1 LTKAYCHPGIA
12 SHVRLAMSMPG
23 FGELVMI
30 FLIVLLVFGAGKIP
44 KIAKDL
50 GSGIRE
56 FKKSLSGDDSSSKDD
71 TAKIRK

>member
-1 LTKAYCHPGIA
+1 
-12 SHVRLAMSMPG
+12 MSMPG

-56 FKKSLSGDDSSSKDD
+56 FKKSLSGDDSDSKEN
-71 TAKIRK
+71 TAKKRR